1 MAVVGGILMGFA
13 ARLARGCTS
22 GQALTGGAILSLGS
36 WIFMMCVFAGG
47 YLVAPVRQ
55 EGLAMNLLPLYPHD
69 VFGFPTG
76 LLLGTLIGFAFGFV
90 LERAGFG
97 NAKNLAAQ
105 FYLTD
110 TRVLK
115 VMFSAIA
122 TACAGIGL
130 LAGFGVLDLSLL
142 TVPETFLG
150 PHVVGGLL
158 LGIGFIVSGYCPG
171 TGVVA
176 MASGKWD
183 GLMSIVGVMI
193 GSLLFGFVYG
203 PLEGFYKSGAMG
215 SVTIAQALGLPF
227 PVLAAGVV
235 LMAVGCFLG
244 AEKLETIFA
253 PKASKTGTGVAARRP
268 QPRLRGDGRPRR
280 RSASSP
286 SRFRRVRPPSPQKP
300 LAKIGAV
307 ELAQKIVAAPQELW
321 ILDLRDAKA
330 APATERIPGTVTLPE
345 GTTAAQL
352 AATLPATRT
361 LVAYAQGD
369 VPALPEGLRAFPGE
383 VLVLAGGFDA
393 WKGAVL
399 AAPQPPAEPTPV
411 LIAEFRMK
419 SALNGYFTG
428 AAAAPPP
435 KLVVKAVATSAAP
448 KKGGGC

>member
-1 MAVVGGILMGFA
+1 
-13 ARLARGCTS
+13 
-22 GQALTGGAILSLGS
+22 
-36 WIFMMCVFAGG
+36 
-47 YLVAPVRQ
+47 
-55 EGLAMNLLPLYPHD
+55 MNVLPLYPND

-130 LAGFGVLDLSLL
+130 LAGLGVLDLSLL
-142 TVPETFLG
+142 TVPETFVG

-158 LGIGFIVSGYCPG
+158 LGAGFMISAYCPG

-183 GLMSIVGVMI
+183 GFWSIVGVVS
-193 GSLLFGFVYG
+193 GSFAFGLVYA

-215 SVTIAQALGLPF
+215 SVTIAQAIGVPF

-235 LMAVGCFLG
+235 AMAIGCFLG
-244 AEKLETIFA
+244 AEKLEKIFA
-253 PKASKTGTGVAARRP
+253 PKAGKAVPVSQPAVRNRAFAAMGTVAVLGLATLGLPARPVPVVERP
-268 QPRLRGDGRPRR
+268 
-280 RSASSP
+280 
-286 SRFRRVRPPSPQKP
+286 V
-300 LAKIGAV
+300 AKIGAV
-307 ELAQKIVAAPQELW
+307 ELAQKIVASPQELW
-321 ILDLRDAKA
+321 ILDLRDPQPDPKD
-330 APATERIPGTVTLPE
+330 RIPGTVALPE
-345 GTTAAQL
+345 GTTAAKF

-361 LVAYAQGD
+361 LVAYSQGD
-369 VPALPEGLRAFPGE
+369 IPALPEGLRAFPGE

-393 WKGAVL
+393 WKSSVL
-399 AAPQPPAEPTPV
+399 AAPQPPVDPTPT

-428 AAAAPPP
+428 AAAAPAP

>member
-1 MAVVGGILMGFA
+1 
-13 ARLARGCTS
+13 
-22 GQALTGGAILSLGS
+22 
-36 WIFMMCVFAGG
+36 
-47 YLVAPVRQ
+47 
-55 EGLAMNLLPLYPHD
+55 MNLLPLYPQD

-97 NAKNLAAQ
+97 HAKNLAAQ

-115 VMFSAIA
+115 VMFGAIV

-130 LAGFGVLDLSLL
+130 LSGFGVLDLSLL
-142 TVPETFLG
+142 TVPETFIG

-203 PLEGFYKSGAMG
+203 PLEGFYRSGAMG
-215 SVTIAQALGLPF
+215 SVTIAQATGLPF

-235 LMAVGCFLG
+235 AMAIGCFLG
-244 AEKLETIFA
+244 AERLEMVFA
-253 PKASKTGTGVAARRP
+253 PKAGKAVPLSNPAVRNRQFAALGALAVLGLVTVALPKRPVPVAERPVAR
-268 QPRLRGDGRPRR
+268 
-280 RSASSP
+280 
-286 SRFRRVRPPSPQKP
+286 
-300 LAKIGAV
+300 IGAV
-307 ELAQKIVAAPQELW
+307 ELGRKIVTSPQELW
-321 ILDLRDAKA
+321 ILDLRDAKS
-330 APATERIPGTVTLPE
+330 APATERIPGTMTLPE
-345 GTTAAQL
+345 GTTAASF

-361 LVAYAQGD
+361 LVAYGQGD

-393 WKGAVL
+393 WKAAVL
-399 AAPQPPAEPTPV
+399 AAPEPPAEPTPV

-448 KKGGGC
+448 RKGGGC

>member
-1 MAVVGGILMGFA
+1 
-13 ARLARGCTS
+13 
-22 GQALTGGAILSLGS
+22 
-36 WIFMMCVFAGG
+36 
-47 YLVAPVRQ
+47 
-55 EGLAMNLLPLYPHD
+55 MNVLPLYPHD

-142 TVPETFLG
+142 TVPETFIG

-253 PKASKTGTGVAARRP
+253 PKANKPVPASQPAVRNRAFALMGVLAVVGLVSVALPAR
-268 QPRLRGDGRPRR
+268 QT
-280 RSASSP
+280 A
-286 SRFRRVRPPSPQKP
+286 VAEKP
-300 LAKIGAV
+300 LARIGAV
-307 ELAQKIVAAPQELW
+307 ELAQKIVAVAAGALDPRPSRREGSPRDRADPGNGDAPRR
-321 ILDLRDAKA
+321 DDRGAVRRHAPRHADARRLRAGRRA
-330 APATERIPGTVTLPE
+330 GPSRGSPRLPRRGPRPLRRLRRLEGRRPRHAPAPGRAHSRPHRGVPHEERPE
-345 GTTAAQL
+345 RLLHRSRGGPAAE
-352 AATLPATRT
+352 ARR
-361 LVAYAQGD
+361 
-369 VPALPEGLRAFPGE
+369 EGRRHLRRAE
-383 VLVLAGGFDA
+383 EGGR
-393 WKGAVL
+393 L
-399 AAPQPPAEPTPV
+399 
-411 LIAEFRMK
+411 L
-419 SALNGYFTG
+419 
-428 AAAAPPP
+428 
-435 KLVVKAVATSAAP
+435 TS
-448 KKGGGC
+448 

>member
-1 MAVVGGILMGFA
+1 
-13 ARLARGCTS
+13 
-22 GQALTGGAILSLGS
+22 
-36 WIFMMCVFAGG
+36 
-47 YLVAPVRQ
+47 
-55 EGLAMNLLPLYPHD
+55 MNLLPLYPHD

-76 LLLGTLIGFAFGFV
+76 LLLGTLVGFAFGFV

-130 LAGFGVLDLSLL
+130 LSGLGVLDLSLL
-142 TVPETFLG
+142 TVPETFIG

-158 LGIGFIVSGYCPG
+158 LGIGFMVSAYCPG

-183 GLMSIVGVMI
+183 GFWSIVGVTA
-193 GSLLFGFVYG
+193 GSFLFGLFYG

-215 SVTIAQALGLPF
+215 SVTIAQATGLPF

-235 LMAVGCFLG
+235 AMAIGCFVG
-244 AEKLETIFA
+244 AEKLEAIFA
-253 PKASKTGTGVAARRP
+253 KRAGKSVPPSND
-268 QPRLRGDGRPRR
+268 RLRNRQFAALGTLAVLGLATLALP
-280 RSASSP
+280 ASTP
-286 SRFRRVRPPSPQKP
+286 AATGKP
-300 LAKIGAV
+300 FGTIGAV
-307 ELAQKIVAAPQELW
+307 ELAQKIVSDPQGLW
-321 ILDLRDAKA
+321 LVDLRSASA
-330 APATERIPGTVTLPE
+330 GPSESIPGTAPLPE
-345 GTTAAQL
+345 GTTPAKY
-352 AATLPATRT
+352 AATLPPTRT

-369 VPALPEGLRAFPGE
+369 LGALPEGLEAYPGE
-383 VLVLAGGFDA
+383 VLLLSGGYDA
-393 WKGAVL
+393 WKGEVL
-399 AAPQPPAEPTPV
+399 APPQPPAEPTPA
-411 LIAEFRMK
+411 LIAEFRSR

-428 AAAAPPP
+428 ASAPPPP
-435 KLVVKAVATSAAP
+435 KLVVRAVAAPAP

>member
-1 MAVVGGILMGFA
+1 
-13 ARLARGCTS
+13 
-22 GQALTGGAILSLGS
+22 
-36 WIFMMCVFAGG
+36 
-47 YLVAPVRQ
+47 
-55 EGLAMNLLPLYPHD
+55 MNLLPLYPHD
-69 VFGFPTG
+69 AFGFPTG
-76 LLLGTLIGFAFGFV
+76 LLVGTLVGFAFGFV

-122 TACAGIGL
+122 TACAGLGL
-130 LAGFGVLDLSLL
+130 LSGLGVLDLSLV

-158 LGIGFIVSGYCPG
+158 LGIGFMVSAYCPG
-171 TGVVA
+171 TGIVA

-183 GLMSIVGVMI
+183 GLWSIVGVMA
-193 GSLLFGFVYG
+193 GSLLFGFLYG
-203 PLEGFYKSGAMG
+203 PIEGFYKSGAMG
-215 SVTIAQALGLPF
+215 SVTIAQATGIPF

-235 LMAVGCFLG
+235 AMAIGCFLG

-253 PKASKTGTGVAARRP
+253 PKANRP
-268 QPRLRGDGRPRR
+268 L
-280 RSASSP
+280 
-286 SRFRRVRPPSPQKP
+286 PPSNPSVRNRQFAALGTLAALGLAAWVAVPRVMPVAGAKP
-300 LAKIGAV
+300 AGRIDAVALAKEV
-307 ELAQKIVAAPQELW
+307 VSDPQRLW
-321 ILDLRDAKA
+321 LVDLRDPKSVP
-330 APATERIPGTVTLPE
+330 PAERIPGTATPPE
-345 GTTAAQL
+345 GTTPAAF

-361 LVAYAQGD
+361 LVVYAQGD
-369 VPALPEGLRAFPGE
+369 VPDLPAGFEKFPGE

-393 WKGAVL
+393 WKAKVL
-399 AAPQPPAEPTPV
+399 ATPEPPADPTPALV
-411 LIAEFRMK
+411 AEFRMK

-435 KLVVKAVATSAAP
+435 KLVVKAVAPAAAP

>member
-1 MAVVGGILMGFA
+1 MSV
-13 ARLARGCTS
+13 
-22 GQALTGGAILSLGS
+22 
-36 WIFMMCVFAGG
+36 
-47 YLVAPVRQ
+47 
-55 EGLAMNLLPLYPHD
+55 LPLYPHD

-142 TVPETFLG
+142 TVPETFIG

-253 PKASKTGTGVAARRP
+253 PKANKPVPASQPAIRNRAFAAMGALAVVGLVSVALPTRQTA
-268 QPRLRGDGRPRR
+268 
-280 RSASSP
+280 
-286 SRFRRVRPPSPQKP
+286 VVQKP
-300 LAKIGAV
+300 LAKIGAF
-307 ELAQKIVAAPQELW
+307 ELAQKIVAAPQEIW
-321 ILDLRDAKA
+321 ILDLRDPKA
-330 APATERIPGTVTLPE
+330 APVAERIPGTMTLPE
-345 GTTAAQL
+345 GTTAAKF
-352 AATLPATRT
+352 AATLPATRM

-369 VPALPEGLRAFPGE
+369 VAALPEGLLTFPGE
-383 VLVLAGGFDA
+383 ILVLSGGFDA

-399 AAPQPPAEPTPV
+399 ATPQPPAVPTPV

-435 KLVVKAVATSAAP
+435 KLVVKAGATSAAP

>member
-1 MAVVGGILMGFA
+1 MSI
-13 ARLARGCTS
+13 
-22 GQALTGGAILSLGS
+22 
-36 WIFMMCVFAGG
+36 
-47 YLVAPVRQ
+47 
-55 EGLAMNLLPLYPHD
+55 LPLYPQD

-142 TVPETFLG
+142 TVPETFIG
-150 PHVVGGLL
+150 PHVAGGLL

-235 LMAVGCFLG
+235 LMAIGCFLG
-244 AEKLETIFA
+244 AEKLEQVFA
-253 PKASKTGTGVAARRP
+253 KKAGKAAPVSNSRARNRALAAMGALAVLGLVTVALPARVP
-268 QPRLRGDGRPRR
+268 
-280 RSASSP
+280 AETAA
-286 SRFRRVRPPSPQKP
+286 P
-300 LAKIGAV
+300 LARIGAV
-307 ELAQKIVAAPQELW
+307 ELARMIVAAPQDLW
-321 ILDLRDAKA
+321 ILDLRDAKSVPSA
-330 APATERIPGTVTLPE
+330 ERIPGTLTLPE
-345 GTTAAQL
+345 GTTAATF

-369 VPALPEGLRAFPGE
+369 LAALPEGLRAFPGE
-383 VLVLAGGFDA
+383 ILVLAGGLDA
-393 WKGAVL
+393 WKGTVL
-399 AAPQPPAEPTPV
+399 ATPQPPAEPTPA

-435 KLVVKAVATSAAP
+435 KLVVKAVATSATP

>member
-1 MAVVGGILMGFA
+1 
-13 ARLARGCTS
+13 
-22 GQALTGGAILSLGS
+22 
-36 WIFMMCVFAGG
+36 
-47 YLVAPVRQ
+47 
-55 EGLAMNLLPLYPHD
+55 MNVLPLYPND

-122 TACAGIGL
+122 TACAGLGL
-130 LAGFGVLDLSLL
+130 LAGVGVLDLSLVS
-142 TVPETFLG
+142 VPETFLG

-158 LGIGFIVSGYCPG
+158 LGIGFMVSAYCPG

-183 GLMSIVGVMI
+183 GFWAIVGVMA
-193 GSLLFGFVYG
+193 GSLVFGFVWG
-203 PLEGFYKSGAMG
+203 PLEGFYRSGAMG
-215 SVTIAQALGLPF
+215 SVTIAQATGLPF

-235 LMAVGCFLG
+235 AMAIGCFLG
-244 AEKLETIFA
+244 AEKLEQVFA
-253 PKASKTGTGVAARRP
+253 KKAGKAAPVSNPPVRNRAFAAMGALSVLGLVTVALPARPNAVVKRP
-268 QPRLRGDGRPRR
+268 I
-280 RSASSP
+280 
-286 SRFRRVRPPSPQKP
+286 
-300 LAKIGAV
+300 AKVGAV
-307 ELAQKIVAAPQELW
+307 ELARMIVAAPQELW

-330 APATERIPGTVTLPE
+330 GPAAERIPGTVTLPE
-345 GTTAAQL
+345 GTTAATF

-369 VPALPEGLRAFPGE
+369 VAELPEGLRSFPGE
-383 VLVLAGGFDA
+383 VLVLAGGFDS
-393 WKGAVL
+393 WKSSVL
-399 AAPQPPAEPTPV
+399 AAPQPPVEPTPT

>member
-1 MAVVGGILMGFA
+1 
-13 ARLARGCTS
+13 
-22 GQALTGGAILSLGS
+22 
-36 WIFMMCVFAGG
+36 
-47 YLVAPVRQ
+47 
-55 EGLAMNLLPLYPHD
+55 MNLLPLYPQD
-69 VFGFPTG
+69 AFGFPTG

-130 LAGFGVLDLSLL
+130 LSGFGVLDLSLL
-142 TVPETFLG
+142 TVPETFIG

-244 AEKLETIFA
+244 AEKLEQVFA
-253 PKASKTGTGVAARRP
+253 KKAGKAAPASNPPVRNRAFAAMGAIAVLGLVTVALPAR
-268 QPRLRGDGRPRR
+268 Q
-280 RSASSP
+280 AA
-286 SRFRRVRPPSPQKP
+286 VVEKP
-300 LAKIGAV
+300 IAKIGAV

-321 ILDLRDAKA
+321 ILDLRDAK
-330 APATERIPGTVTLPE
+330 PGPVTERIPGTVTLPE
-345 GTTAAQL
+345 GTTAATF
-352 AATLPATRT
+352 AATLPTTRT

-369 VPALPEGLRAFPGE
+369 VAALPEGLRTFPGE
-383 VLVLAGGFDA
+383 VLVLSGGFDA
-393 WKGAVL
+393 WKETVL
-399 AAPQPPAEPTPV
+399 ATPQPPAEPTPA

>member
-1 MAVVGGILMGFA
+1 M
-13 ARLARGCTS
+13 S
-22 GQALTGGAILSLGS
+22 
-36 WIFMMCVFAGG
+36 
-47 YLVAPVRQ
+47 
-55 EGLAMNLLPLYPHD
+55 LLPLYPQD
-69 VFGFPTG
+69 VFGFPAG

-142 TVPETFLG
+142 TVPETFIG

-253 PKASKTGTGVAARRP
+253 PKANKPVPASQPAVRNRAFALMGVLAAAGLVSIALP
-268 QPRLRGDGRPRR
+268 
-280 RSASSP
+280 A
-286 SRFRRVRPPSPQKP
+286 RPPAVAQTP

-307 ELAQKIVAAPQELW
+307 ELARKIVAAPQELW
-321 ILDLRDAKA
+321 ILDLREKT

-369 VPALPEGLRAFPGE
+369 VTALPEGLRAFPGE
-383 VLVLAGGFDA
+383 ILVLSGGFDA
-393 WKGAVL
+393 WKGTVL

>member
-1 MAVVGGILMGFA
+1 
-13 ARLARGCTS
+13 
-22 GQALTGGAILSLGS
+22 
-36 WIFMMCVFAGG
+36 
-47 YLVAPVRQ
+47 
-55 EGLAMNLLPLYPHD
+55 MNVLPLYPQD
-69 VFGFPTG
+69 AFGFPTG

-122 TACAGIGL
+122 TACAGLAL
-130 LAGFGVLDLSLL
+130 LSGVGILDLSLVS
-142 TVPETFLG
+142 VPETFIG
-150 PHVVGGLL
+150 PHVAGGLL

-183 GLMSIVGVMI
+183 GLWSIVGVMA
-193 GSLLFGFVYG
+193 GSLVFGFAWG
-203 PLEGFYKSGAMG
+203 PLEGFYRSGAMG
-215 SVTIAQALGLPF
+215 SVTIAQSLGLPF

-235 LMAVGCFLG
+235 AMAIGCFLG
-244 AEKLETIFA
+244 AEKLEQVFA
-253 PKASKTGTGVAARRP
+253 PKANKPVPTSQPPVRNRAFAAMGTIATLGLLTVALPAR
-268 QPRLRGDGRPRR
+268 QT
-280 RSASSP
+280 A
-286 SRFRRVRPPSPQKP
+286 VVEKP
-300 LAKIGAV
+300 TAKIGAV
-307 ELAQKIVAAPQELW
+307 ELARKIVASPQELW
-321 ILDLRDAKA
+321 ILDLRDAKS
-330 APATERIPGTVTLPE
+330 APATDRIPGTATLPE
-345 GTTAAQL
+345 GTTAATF

-369 VPALPEGLRAFPGE
+369 VAALPEGLRAFPGE
-383 VLVLAGGFDA
+383 VLVLSGGFDA
-393 WKGAVL
+393 WKATVL
-399 AAPQPPAEPTPV
+399 ATPQPPAEPTPA

>member
-1 MAVVGGILMGFA
+1 
-13 ARLARGCTS
+13 
-22 GQALTGGAILSLGS
+22 
-36 WIFMMCVFAGG
+36 
-47 YLVAPVRQ
+47 
-55 EGLAMNLLPLYPHD
+55 MNALPLYPQD
-69 VFGFPTG
+69 AFGFPAG
-76 LLLGTLIGFAFGFV
+76 LFLGTLIGFAFGFV

-130 LAGFGVLDLSLL
+130 LSGAGILDLSQL

-158 LGIGFIVSGYCPG
+158 LGMGFIVSGYCPG

-183 GLMSIVGVMI
+183 GLWSIFGVAI
-193 GSLLFGFVYG
+193 GSLLFGFFFA
-203 PLEGFYKSGAMG
+203 PLEGFYRSGAMG
-215 SVTIAQALGLPF
+215 SVTIAQALRVPF

-235 LMAVGCFLG
+235 AMAVGCFLG

-253 PKASKTGTGVAARRP
+253 PKAGKPVPVSQPPVRNRAFAAMGAVAVLGLATLAIPARPVAVAA
-268 QPRLRGDGRPRR
+268 
-280 RSASSP
+280 
-286 SRFRRVRPPSPQKP
+286 KP
-300 LAKIGAV
+300 LARIGAV
-307 ELAQKIVAAPQELW
+307 ELAQKIVASPQGLW
-321 ILDLRDAKA
+321 ILDLRAPGA
-330 APATERIPGTVTLPE
+330 AERIPGTVTLPE
-345 GTTAAQL
+345 GTTAASF
-352 AATLPATRT
+352 AATLPPTRT

-369 VPALPEGLRAFPGE
+369 VAELPDGLRSYPGE
-383 VLVLAGGFDA
+383 VLVLAGGFDS

-399 AAPQPPAEPTPV
+399 APPTPPADPTPS
-411 LIAEFRMK
+411 LIAEYRMK
-419 SALNGYFTG
+419 SALNSYFTG
-428 AAAAPPP
+428 ASSAPPP
-435 KLVVKAVATSAAP
+435 KLVVKAISPSAAP

>member
-1 MAVVGGILMGFA
+1 
-13 ARLARGCTS
+13 
-22 GQALTGGAILSLGS
+22 
-36 WIFMMCVFAGG
+36 
-47 YLVAPVRQ
+47 
-55 EGLAMNLLPLYPHD
+55 MNVLPLSPHGA
-69 VFGFPTG
+69 FGFPTG

-130 LAGFGVLDLSLL
+130 LAGLGVLDLSLV

-158 LGIGFIVSGYCPG
+158 LGAGFIVSGYCPG

-183 GLMSIVGVMI
+183 GLWSIVGVMA
-193 GSLLFGFVYG
+193 GSLLFGLVYG

-215 SVTIAQALGLPF
+215 SVTIAQALGVPF
-227 PVLAAGVV
+227 TILAAGVV
-235 LMAVGCFLG
+235 ALAVGCFLG
-244 AEKLETIFA
+244 AEKLEQLFA
-253 PKASKTGTGVAARRP
+253 KRAGRTAPVSSLPVRNRQFAALGTLAVLGLVTVALPARKGAVADEP
-268 QPRLRGDGRPRR
+268 V
-280 RSASSP
+280 S
-286 SRFRRVRPPSPQKP
+286 
-300 LAKIGAV
+300 KIGAV
-307 ELAQKIVAAPQELW
+307 ELARKIVASPQELW
-321 ILDLRDAKA
+321 ILDLR
-330 APATERIPGTVTLPE
+330 APDRAGKDRIPGTMTLPE
-345 GTTAAQL
+345 RMTPAKF

-369 VPALPEGLRAFPGE
+369 VTSLPDGLRAFPGE
-383 VLVLAGGFDA
+383 VLVLSGGFDA
-393 WKGAVL
+393 WTGAVL
-399 AAPQPPAEPTPV
+399 ATPQPPAEPTPA

-435 KLVVKAVATSAAP
+435 KLVVKAVTTSAAP

>member
-1 MAVVGGILMGFA
+1 
-13 ARLARGCTS
+13 
-22 GQALTGGAILSLGS
+22 
-36 WIFMMCVFAGG
+36 
-47 YLVAPVRQ
+47 
-55 EGLAMNLLPLYPHD
+55 MNLLPLYPQD

-130 LAGFGVLDLSLL
+130 LSGFGVLDLSLL
-142 TVPETFLG
+142 TVPETFIG
-150 PHVVGGLL
+150 PHVAGGLL

-203 PLEGFYKSGAMG
+203 PLEGFYRSGAMG
-215 SVTIAQALGLPF
+215 SVTIAQALDLPF

-244 AEKLETIFA
+244 AEKLEQIFA
-253 PKASKTGTGVAARRP
+253 KKAGKAAPASNPPVRNRAFAAMGSLAVLGLVTLALP
-268 QPRLRGDGRPRR
+268 ARL
-280 RSASSP
+280 P
-286 SRFRRVRPPSPQKP
+286 SETATPP
-300 LAKIGAV
+300 ARIGAV
-307 ELAQKIVAAPQELW
+307 ELAQRIVASPQALW
-321 ILDLRDAKA
+321 ILDLRAPGA
-330 APATERIPGTVTLPE
+330 ADTERIPGTMTLPE
-345 GTTAAQL
+345 GTTAATF

-393 WKGAVL
+393 WKATVL
-399 AAPQPPAEPTPV
+399 ATPQPPAEPTPV

>member
-1 MAVVGGILMGFA
+1 
-13 ARLARGCTS
+13 
-22 GQALTGGAILSLGS
+22 
-36 WIFMMCVFAGG
+36 
-47 YLVAPVRQ
+47 
-55 EGLAMNLLPLYPHD
+55 MNLLPLYPQD
-69 VFGFPTG
+69 AFGFPTG

-142 TVPETFLG
+142 TVPETFIG

-203 PLEGFYKSGAMG
+203 PLEGFYRSGAMG

-244 AEKLETIFA
+244 AEKLEQIFA
-253 PKASKTGTGVAARRP
+253 KKAGKAAPASNPPVRNRAFAAMGSLAVLGLVTLALP
-268 QPRLRGDGRPRR
+268 ARL
-280 RSASSP
+280 P
-286 SRFRRVRPPSPQKP
+286 SETATPP
-300 LAKIGAV
+300 ARIGAV
-307 ELAQKIVAAPQELW
+307 ELAQRIVASPQALW
-321 ILDLRDAKA
+321 ILDLRAPGA
-330 APATERIPGTVTLPE
+330 ADTERIPGTMTLPE
-345 GTTAAQL
+345 GTTAATF

-393 WKGAVL
+393 WKATVL
-399 AAPQPPAEPTPV
+399 ATPQPPAEPTPV

>member
-1 MAVVGGILMGFA
+1 MNFPLPEFIAVSA
-13 ARLARGCTS
+13 ANPWT
-22 GQALTGGAILSLGS
+22 
-36 WIFMMCVFAGG
+36 
-47 YLVAPVRQ
+47 YL
-55 EGLAMNLLPLYPHD
+55 L
-69 VFGFPTG
+69 FGV
-76 LLLGTLIGFAFGFV
+76 IGFAFGFV

-122 TACAGIGL
+122 TACAGLGL
-130 LAGFGVLDLSLL
+130 LAGLGVLDLSLV
-142 TVPETFLG
+142 TVPETFVG

-158 LGIGFIVSGYCPG
+158 LGIGFMVSAYCPG

-183 GLMSIVGVMI
+183 GFWSIVGVMA
-193 GSLLFGFVYG
+193 GSLLFGYVYA
-203 PLEGFYKSGAMG
+203 PLEGFYRSGAMG
-215 SVTIAQALGLPF
+215 SVTIAQATGLPF

-235 LMAVGCFLG
+235 AMAVGAFLG
-244 AEKLETIFA
+244 AEKLEAVFA
-253 PKASKTGTGVAARRP
+253 PKLSKAVPASNPPVRNRVFAAMGTVAVLGLVTVA
-268 QPRLRGDGRPRR
+268 L
-280 RSASSP
+280 P
-286 SRFRRVRPPSPQKP
+286 SRPPAVAEEPVS
-300 LAKIGAV
+300 KIGAV
-307 ELAQKIVAAPQELW
+307 ELAQKIVASPQGLW
-321 ILDLRDAKA
+321 ILDLRDPRSAGKE
-330 APATERIPGTVTLPE
+330 TIPGTVTLPE
-345 GTTAAQL
+345 GTSAAKF

-361 LVAYAQGD
+361 LVAYGEGD
-369 VPALPEGLRAFPGE
+369 VAALPAEIRAFPGE
-383 VLVLAGGFDA
+383 VLVLSGGFDA

-399 AAPQPPAEPTPV
+399 AAPVPPADPTPT

-428 AAAAPPP
+428 AAAAPAP

>member
-1 MAVVGGILMGFA
+1 
-13 ARLARGCTS
+13 
-22 GQALTGGAILSLGS
+22 
-36 WIFMMCVFAGG
+36 
-47 YLVAPVRQ
+47 
-55 EGLAMNLLPLYPHD
+55 MNVLPLYPHD

-76 LLLGTLIGFAFGFV
+76 LFLGTLIGFAFGFV

-130 LAGFGVLDLSLL
+130 LAGFGILDLSLL
-142 TVPETFLG
+142 TVPETFIG

-203 PLEGFYKSGAMG
+203 PLEGFYRSGAMG
-215 SVTIAQALGLPF
+215 SVTIPQALGLPF

-253 PKASKTGTGVAARRP
+253 PRSNKPVPASQPAVRNRAFALMGVLAVAGLVSVALPARQAAV
-268 QPRLRGDGRPRR
+268 
-280 RSASSP
+280 A
-286 SRFRRVRPPSPQKP
+286 QKP

-321 ILDLRDAKA
+321 ILDLRDPKA
-330 APATERIPGTVTLPE
+330 APVTERIPGTVTLPE
-345 GTTAAQL
+345 GTTAAKF

-369 VPALPEGLRAFPGE
+369 VAVLPEGLRAFPGE
-383 VLVLAGGFDA
+383 VLVLSGGFDA

-399 AAPQPPAEPTPV
+399 ATPQSPAEPTPV

-428 AAAAPPP
+428 VAAAPPP

>member
-1 MAVVGGILMGFA
+1 
-13 ARLARGCTS
+13 
-22 GQALTGGAILSLGS
+22 
-36 WIFMMCVFAGG
+36 
-47 YLVAPVRQ
+47 
-55 EGLAMNLLPLYPHD
+55 MNVLPLYPND
-69 VFGFPTG
+69 AFGFPTG

-122 TACAGIGL
+122 TACAGLALLSGL
-130 LAGFGVLDLSLL
+130 GVLDLSLV

-158 LGIGFIVSGYCPG
+158 LGAGFMISAYCPG

-183 GLMSIVGVMI
+183 GFWSIVGVMA
-193 GSLLFGFVYG
+193 GSLLFGFLYG

-215 SVTIAQALGLPF
+215 SVTISQATGIPL

-235 LMAVGCFLG
+235 AMAIGAFLG
-244 AEKLETIFA
+244 AEKLEAIFA
-253 PKASKTGTGVAARRP
+253 PKMGKPLPPANASLRNRQFAALGALAAAGLVAWVAVPKTLPAAAAKPLGRIEALTLARRVVADP
-268 QPRLRGDGRPRR
+268 Q
-280 RSASSP
+280 
-286 SRFRRVRPPSPQKP
+286 Q
-300 LAKIGAV
+300 
-307 ELAQKIVAAPQELW
+307 LW
-321 ILDLRDAKA
+321 IVDLRDPKA
-330 APATERIPGTVTLPE
+330 TTPAERIPGTATLPD
-345 GTTAAQL
+345 GTTPAAF
-352 AATLPATRT
+352 AATLPPTRT
-361 LVAYAQGD
+361 LVFYAQGD
-369 VPALPEGLRAFPGE
+369 VAALPAGFAAFPGE
-383 VLVLAGGFDA
+383 VLALAGGYDA
-393 WKGAVL
+393 WKREVL
-399 AAPQPPAEPTPV
+399 AAPQPPADPTPALV
-411 LIAEFRMK
+411 AEFRAR

-435 KLVVKAVATSAAP
+435 KLVVKAAAPSAAP

>member
-1 MAVVGGILMGFA
+1 
-13 ARLARGCTS
+13 
-22 GQALTGGAILSLGS
+22 
-36 WIFMMCVFAGG
+36 
-47 YLVAPVRQ
+47 
-55 EGLAMNLLPLYPHD
+55 MNVLPLYPND

-122 TACAGIGL
+122 TACAGLGL
-130 LAGFGVLDLSLL
+130 LAGLGVLDLSLV
-142 TVPETFLG
+142 TVPETFVG

-158 LGIGFIVSGYCPG
+158 LGIGFMVSAYCPG

-183 GLMSIVGVMI
+183 GFWSIVGVMA
-193 GSLLFGFVYG
+193 GSLLFGYVYS
-203 PLEGFYKSGAMG
+203 PLEGFYRSGAMG
-215 SVTIAQALGLPF
+215 SVTIAQATGLPF

-235 LMAVGCFLG
+235 AMAVGAFLG
-244 AEKLETIFA
+244 AEKLEAVFA
-253 PKASKTGTGVAARRP
+253 PKLSKAVPASNPPVRNRVFAAMGTVAVLGLVTVA
-268 QPRLRGDGRPRR
+268 L
-280 RSASSP
+280 P
-286 SRFRRVRPPSPQKP
+286 SRPPAVAEEPVS
-300 LAKIGAV
+300 KIGAV
-307 ELAQKIVAAPQELW
+307 ELAQKIVASPQGLW
-321 ILDLRDAKA
+321 ILDLRDPRSAGKE
-330 APATERIPGTVTLPE
+330 TIPGTVTLPE
-345 GTTAAQL
+345 GTSAAKF

-361 LVAYAQGD
+361 LVAYGEGD
-369 VPALPEGLRAFPGE
+369 VAALPAEIRAFPGE
-383 VLVLAGGFDA
+383 VLVLSGGFDA

-399 AAPQPPAEPTPV
+399 AAPVPPADPTPT

-428 AAAAPPP
+428 AAAAPAP

>member
-1 MAVVGGILMGFA
+1 MGFGLGSSSAATRLAVGAAHLVAPKATEANAYFSQYVGPGKKILEDWLVFEVLGVFLGGLVGAYSAGRLKSEVIRGEGVSKGRRIAMAVVGGILMGFA

-142 TVPETFLG
+142 TVPETFIG

-183 GLMSIVGVMI
+183 GLLVDRRRDDRLA
-193 GSLLFGFVYG
+193 SLRLR
-203 PLEGFYKSGAMG
+203 LR
-215 SVTIAQALGLPF
+215 
-227 PVLAAGVV
+227 
-235 LMAVGCFLG
+235 
-244 AEKLETIFA
+244 
-253 PKASKTGTGVAARRP
+253 AARGLLQERRDGLGDDRP
-268 QPRLRGDGRPRR
+268 GARPPVPRSRGRR
-280 RSASSP
+280 R
-286 SRFRRVRPPSPQKP
+286 R
-300 LAKIGAV
+300 
-307 ELAQKIVAAPQELW
+307 
-321 ILDLRDAKA
+321 
-330 APATERIPGTVTLPE
+330 
-345 GTTAAQL
+345 
-352 AATLPATRT
+352 
-361 LVAYAQGD
+361 
-369 VPALPEGLRAFPGE
+369 
-383 VLVLAGGFDA
+383 
-393 WKGAVL
+393 
-399 AAPQPPAEPTPV
+399 
-411 LIAEFRMK
+411 
-419 SALNGYFTG
+419 
-428 AAAAPPP
+428 
-435 KLVVKAVATSAAP
+435 
-448 KKGGGC
+448 